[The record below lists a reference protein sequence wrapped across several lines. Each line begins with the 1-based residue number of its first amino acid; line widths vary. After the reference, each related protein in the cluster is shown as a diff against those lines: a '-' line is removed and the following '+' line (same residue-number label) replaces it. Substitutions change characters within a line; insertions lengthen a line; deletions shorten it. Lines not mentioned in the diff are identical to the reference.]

1 MTTKSWPTQVCWL
14 VELCPYPV
22 SDSTW
27 DVPALVPIGC
37 WAEPGS
43 HHHSFQLPNM
53 AAFHVHFPKVS
64 CLSIGDS
71 PRPGGR
77 FGSGSYQITTFVL
90 GLSSC
95 VYSLI
100 RVGLYFL
107 QSLGTPEIRPYRPSK
122 ANALGI
128 YLLNTEPWAWGPD
141 VGLRTFTPVEETLK

>member
-1 MTTKSWPTQVCWL
+1 MAQ
-14 VELCPYPV
+14 
-22 SDSTW
+22 
-27 DVPALVPIGC
+27 APIK
-37 WAEPGS
+37 
-43 HHHSFQLPNM
+43 L
-53 AAFHVHFPKVS
+53 
-64 CLSIGDS
+64 L
-71 PRPGGR
+71 
-77 FGSGSYQITTFVL
+77 
-90 GLSSC
+90 LSSWVSVHVRFC